1 MNITIADLRS
11 LGTIVVA
18 IPNQKSLGITT
29 LFNQTTNSRLQIMAT
44 ATSAVQ
50 GITLPALSQT
60 YRIEETQE
68 IPYDEGMA
76 LYYQIKQR
84 HSDLFRELAD
94 L

>member
-1 MNITIADLRS
+1 MSERERGEQRRMNIS
-11 LGTIVVA
+11 
-18 IPNQKSLGITT
+18 IPNRKSFGA
-29 LFNQTTNSRLQIMAT
+29 TTNATLIFNGTTDSELQVMT
-44 ATSAVQ
+44 TSASTVQ
-50 GITLPALSQT
+50 GVTLPALSQT
-60 YRIEETQE
+60 HKIEE